1 MLLPTK
7 LTRSHLCDKT
17 RRLGAFTAA
26 PLIDQKMETTLMSIT
41 PKSINGAS
49 FDRKED
55 WWGDGEMT
63 QRT

>member
-26 PLIDQKMETTLMSIT
+26 PLIHQKKETTLMSIT

-49 FDRKED
+49 FDHKED
-55 WWGDGEMT
+55 WRGDREMI
-63 QRT
+63 QRI